1 MKVKVWFFPIIF
13 PPFLQ
18 FHKSDSRSSIATCG
32 KGLPYWTELIQNIS
46 TTAKNSIGQECCRG
60 EKAQEAGEPMET
72 KTQIVPGAWK
82 WSSDPWLSEV
92 MLLWVSFLY
101 LLGSLFFFFFL
112 EELKDCHNCLGRKDC
127 NWKAT
132 LWSPENAVILAHPVA
147 SGWEERVFPQGQWK
161 DRKCGCRV
169 SQSSC

>member
-1 MKVKVWFFPIIF
+1 MKVKVWFLPIIF

-46 TTAKNSIGQECCRG
+46 TTAKNSIGQKCCRG

-101 LLGSLFFFFFL
+101 LLAACFFFFFFSRRVERLPQLSWQKGLQL
-112 EELKDCHNCLGRKDC
+112 EGHPVKSWERCNTCTSSGLRLGRKGLPPR
-127 NWKAT
+127 T
-132 LWSPENAVILAHPVA
+132 V
-147 SGWEERVFPQGQWK
+147 ER
-161 DRKCGCRV
+161 
-169 SQSSC
+169 